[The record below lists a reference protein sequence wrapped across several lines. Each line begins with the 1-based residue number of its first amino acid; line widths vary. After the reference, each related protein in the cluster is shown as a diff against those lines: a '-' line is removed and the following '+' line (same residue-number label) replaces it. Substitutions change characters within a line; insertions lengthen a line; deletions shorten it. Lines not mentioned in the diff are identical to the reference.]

1 MYEEL
6 YNTIKPVGK
15 RIIVAVSS
23 KEKNTHEIQMEDGSK
38 LELYIDNTYSWD
50 SRITNHTQGVLLTD
64 YKNLKAGTN
73 VLLHHNSINDENKLD
88 IKPDIRTSIHAVD
101 EVFIYFGINGEEL
114 ICIDGF
120 MLAERI
126 YEEDEVSPGGI
137 ILTEKKQKES
147 MLKIL
152 AKPDSITD
160 FEVGDTAVVYKKSDY
175 EMTHNIG
182 GKIKK
187 IIRLKY
193 SDCLGKY
200 Q

>member
-1 MYEEL
+1 M
-6 YNTIKPVGK
+6 
-15 RIIVAVSS
+15 A
-23 KEKNTHEIQMEDGSK
+23 DGSK
-38 LELYIDNTYSWD
+38 VELYVDNTYSWD

-73 VLLHHNSINDENKLD
+73 VLLHHNSVTDDNKLD
-88 IKPDIRTSIHAVD
+88 IEPDIHTSIHSVD
-101 EVFIYFGINGEEL
+101 EMFLYFGIDGEEL

-126 YEEDEVSPGGI
+126 YDEDEVSPGGI
-137 ILTEKKQKES
+137 ILVEKKKQES

-152 AKPDSITD
+152 AKPESITE
-160 FEVGDTAVVYKKSDY
+160 FEVGDIAIVYKKSDY

-182 GKIKK
+182 GKLQK

-193 SDCLGKY
+193 SDCLGKC

>member
-1 MYEEL
+1 MYEKL

-15 RIIVAVSS
+15 RIIVAVKSGS
-23 KEKNTHEIQMEDGSK
+23 KNTHEIEKEDGTK
-38 LELYIDNTYSWD
+38 IELFVDTSYSWD
-50 SRITNHTQGVLLTD
+50 GRISNHTQGVLLTD

-73 VLLHHNSINDENKLD
+73 VLLHHNSINEDNKLD
-88 IKPDIRTSIHAVD
+88 IEPDIHTSIHAID
-101 EVFIYFGINGEEL
+101 EMFIYFGVDGEEL

-126 YEEDEVSPGGI
+126 YDEDEISPGGI
-137 ILTEKKQKES
+137 ILVEKKKQES
-147 MLKIL
+147 MLRIL
-152 AKPDSITD
+152 GKPESIKD
-160 FEVGDTAVVYKKSDY
+160 FEIGDIAVVYKKSDY

-182 GKIKK
+182 GKIKR

-193 SDCLGKY
+193 SDCLGKC